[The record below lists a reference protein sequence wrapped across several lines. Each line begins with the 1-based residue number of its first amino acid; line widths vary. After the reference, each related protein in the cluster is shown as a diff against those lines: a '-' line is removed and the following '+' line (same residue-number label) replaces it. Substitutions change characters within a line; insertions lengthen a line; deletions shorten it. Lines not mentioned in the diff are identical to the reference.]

1 MQIFGYIFILV
12 ALIFCKD
19 SIALERLNL
28 ILAYQNALTYDAN
41 FQASKKNNLA
51 QSQLKNQAMAAFL
64 PQIKAS
70 LYEGRGITDRT
81 TLNSSQETHQVYDS
95 KNYNVSIRQSI
106 FDKSNFDN
114 YKKTKA
120 IIESSDLDLNI
131 EKINLT
137 GRIVSE
143 YLDVL
148 IFLDFVNFA
157 ELQKASITS
166 QLEQAKHRYD
176 SGLGT
181 ITEISQA
188 EAALQ
193 DLVSSQLAWNNS
205 LETAKRTLEKSTGI
219 YPREFEVLDFDK
231 FSKRNFKLGKLEE
244 WVALGNE
251 NSSVIKKAQ
260 KELDIAEAEV
270 SRIYSGNLPTLD
282 LVMSQ
287 AKTQS
292 DTNNTI
298 GSKFDT
304 TSMGLQLNI
313 PLFSGG
319 YTTSKA
325 DQTAAQRDEMFEKFK
340 EANRN
345 VELNIRKYFN
355 EMNSNLAKI
364 ESLKSSKNAYKEV
377 LTGTKKGYL
386 AGINSNTD
394 VLNALGKFY
403 MAQRDLTREHY
414 MLIQSAVQ
422 LKQWVG
428 ILDEPDIKVLNAD
441 LTPRPSFIAN

>member
-1 MQIFGYIFILV
+1 MHIFAYISILV

-19 SIALERLNL
+19 LMALERLNL
-28 ILAYQNALTYDAN
+28 DLAYQNALTYDAN

-70 LYEGRGITDRT
+70 LFEGRGITDRT
-81 TLNSSQETHQVYDS
+81 TLNTGQSLNQIYDS

-114 YKKTKA
+114 YKKAQATV
-120 IIESSDLDLNI
+120 ESSDLDLNI

-166 QLEQAKHRYD
+166 QVEQAKHRYE

-219 YPREFEVLDFDK
+219 YPKEFEVLDFDK

-260 KELDIAEAEV
+260 KQLDIAEAEL

-282 LVMSQ
+282 LVMSES
-287 AKTQS
+287 KTQS
-292 DTNNTI
+292 DTNITI
-298 GSKFDT
+298 GSKFE
-304 TSMGLQLNI
+304 TSLMGLQLNI
-313 PLFSGG
+313 PIFSGG

-325 DQTAAQRDEMFEKFK
+325 EQTAAQRDEMFEKLK

-345 VELNIRKYFN
+345 VELNIRRYFN

-386 AGINSNTD
+386 AGINSNND

-403 MAQRDLTREHY
+403 LAQRDLTREHY
-414 MLIQSAVQ
+414 MLIQSVVQ

-441 LTPRPSFIAN
+441 LSPRPSFIVN